1 MFQESSRITRTYPFR
16 EAAVSLP
23 ALSSATQAVTVILDA
38 AKADRRRILVGTDAE
53 PIDELVHQP
62 PERA

>member
-1 MFQESSRITRTYPFR
+1 
-16 EAAVSLP
+16 LP
-23 ALSSATQAVTVILDA
+23 ALSSATQALTVILDA